1 MAITDQSVP
10 EGAFLARPNVWGL
23 TETANGKEQFAIEF
37 EITEPESDQAGKLI
51 TWFGG
56 FEGDGFKWTTEAMR
70 KCGWDGGDIRA
81 VELSTEV
88 RIVVRHEEYNGNW
101 NAKVKFI
108 NGVDEQHGGSPGY
121 LIEKQAMSDEKKAA
135 FAREF
140 AARMKASQGAQKPAA
155 PAARPG
161 VPARPGAPAART
173 AAPARPAAPA
183 SRPAAG
189 AAGQRPGQRTAARP
203 AAAQQQPVGNPDAD
217 DNGQQGDEDQ
227 IPY

>member
-10 EGAFLARPNVWGL
+10 EGAYLARPSAWGL
-23 TETANGKEQFAIEF
+23 TETGSGKEQFAIEF
-37 EITEPESDQAGKLI
+37 EITEEGEQQGKLI

-56 FEGDGFKWTTEAMR
+56 FEGDGFKWTMR

-81 VELSTEV
+81 VELPTEV

-108 NGVDEQHGGSPGY
+108 NGVDEKSGGTPGY
-121 LIEKQAMSDEKKAA
+121 LIEKQAMSDEKKNS

-140 AARMKASQGAQKPAA
+140 AARMKAQ
-155 PAARPG
+155 
-161 VPARPGAPAART
+161 GAPAKPGA
-173 AAPARPAAPA
+173 AAPVRPAAPGA
-183 SRPAAG
+183 RPAG

-203 AAAQQQPVGNPDAD
+203 AAAQPKPVVNEDAD
-217 DNGQQGDEDQ
+217 DSGQSDD